1 MADIATLGLEV
12 NSGPVVKATD
22 SLEKMAGAARIAEQ
36 AASGFTGA
44 AAKAANSLGLWT
56 DKAGRLRNTYG
67 QFASSQEKAAAAA
80 LAASGALDAESA
92 AALKA
97 AQSYQRFNAA
107 ANDNIKA
114 ASKFNTANIAAQFQD
129 IAVSAQMGM
138 GAFQIGLQQGTQLAA
153 VISMME
159 NPLRGL
165 GAAFMSVVSPVSLL
179 TIGLV
184 SLAAAGLQ
192 MVDWPKRT
200 AQALILLADNLKLIA
215 PYAATAAAGLAL
227 LYAPAVIGGIVSLI
241 AWLGRLS
248 VAAVTTAATL
258 AAANPGTALIFGF
271 SAAVIAAN
279 IFRDELKS
287 IFGRDIVAD
296 AKNAV
301 NWIIGAFVGGFNGIK
316 AVWGNLPA
324 AVGDMAVQ
332 AANATIEAVEKMVNF
347 VSEKLTA
354 FINSIVRGLNALDE
368 MVGVTPILKE
378 VDLTTNLK
386 MGRIEN
392 KWPDQAANAISS
404 VSGAMAA
411 AQKTDYVGGM
421 YSAIESGASAAA
433 GKLRELAMG
442 LTDVDEKTKKGKKG
456 RHGKTDAEYYQ
467 DIIDGADRRIASLL
481 VEQQA
486 LGMTEE
492 AANALRY
499 EQEMLNQ
506 AQQHGIELMPKQ
518 ADYIKMLAGTMAGLE
533 SAIQKTQDA
542 INFAKDTTKG
552 FFSDMANGL
561 ANGRGWW
568 GSLADAAVNAINKI
582 ADALIDSG
590 IESLFGGAGIGKW
603 IGSLFGGVGL
613 GGAADP
619 WSGLRLASGGYVTG
633 PGSATS
639 DSIPAWLSNGEFV
652 MNAKATKAFGPWLQA
667 MNDNKVRGFAYGGP
681 VDGNVVSM
689 PSRSTLPSVRE
700 AAVAGG
706 QQTVRIITETRFLN
720 DGNFQN
726 YIKSEVEE
734 GSAKTFKAG
743 IQKYD
748 KGGAVRAARDLR
760 QVNQRGYAK

>member
-12 NSGPVVKATD
+12 RSDQVEKGTRALDKMSGAAKRAEAAVNGFSSTSSGAASAASRLAAGTNNAEAG
-22 SLEKMAGAARIAEQ
+22 LERVAGAARQ
-36 AASGFTGA
+36 AQQSLRLAS
-44 AAKAANSLGLWT
+44 
-56 DKAGRLRNTYG
+56 
-67 QFASSQEKAAAAA
+67 
-80 LAASGALDAESA
+80 
-92 AALKA
+92 
-97 AQSYQRFNAA
+97 AA

-165 GAAFMSVVSPVSLL
+165 GAAFMSVISPVSLL

-184 SLAAAGLQ
+184 SLSAAGLQ
-192 MVDWPKRT
+192 MVDWPKR
-200 AQALILLADNLKLIA
+200 ASQALIFLADNLKAIA
-215 PYAATAAAGLAL
+215 PYAATAAGALAL
-227 LYAPAVIGGIVSLI
+227 IYAPSVIAGMVTLI
-241 AWLGRLS
+241 AWMGRVS
-248 VAAVTTAATL
+248 VAAISMGASFAL
-258 AAANPGTALIFGF
+258 ANPATALVAGF
-271 SAAVIAAN
+271 AAAVIAAN
-279 IFRDELKS
+279 IFRDELTRIFGLDIVGAAKSGVNAIIGVFVGSYNAIVNGWSALPGAFADLSIQVANNFLGGIQYMVRETVSLVNGMIISINGSLRNGFEALGMDREGAPQFPDLGPLRNYKISQIENPYAGSAKSFDDSFLKS
-287 IFGRDIVAD
+287 IQD
-296 AKNAV
+296 
-301 NWIIGAFVGGFNGIK
+301 
-316 AVWGNLPA
+316 
-324 AVGDMAVQ
+324 
-332 AANATIEAVEKMVNF
+332 
-347 VSEKLTA
+347 
-354 FINSIVRGLNALDE
+354 
-368 MVGVTPILKE
+368 
-378 VDLTTNLK
+378 
-386 MGRIEN
+386 
-392 KWPDQAANAISS
+392 
-404 VSGAMAA
+404 

-433 GKLRELAMG
+433 GKLRELAKG
-442 LTDVDEKTKKGKKG
+442 LTDVDEKSKKG
-456 RHGKTDAEYYQ
+456 RKRRGKTDAEYYQ

-506 AQQHGIELMPKQ
+506 AQQHGIELTPKQ
-518 ADYIKMLAGTMAGLE
+518 ADYIKMLASTMAGLE
-533 SAIQKTQDA
+533 SAIQKAQDA

-568 GSLADAAVNAINKI
+568 GSLADAAVNAITKI

-590 IESLFGGAGIGKW
+590 IDSLFGGSGF
-603 IGSLFGGVGL
+603 GSLLSGLFGGKS
-613 GGAADP
+613 ADP

-700 AAVAGG
+700 AAVSGG
-706 QQTVRIITETRFLN
+706 QQTVRVITETRFVN

>member
-12 NSGPVVKATD
+12 RSDQVEKGTRALDKMSGAAKRAEAAVNGFSSTSSGAASAASRLAAGTNNAEAG
-22 SLEKMAGAARIAEQ
+22 LERVAGAARQ
-36 AASGFTGA
+36 AQQSLRLAS
-44 AAKAANSLGLWT
+44 
-56 DKAGRLRNTYG
+56 
-67 QFASSQEKAAAAA
+67 
-80 LAASGALDAESA
+80 
-92 AALKA
+92 
-97 AQSYQRFNAA
+97 AA

-138 GAFQIGLQQGTQLAA
+138 GAFQIGLQQGTQLAS

-159 NPLRGL
+159 SPLRGL
-165 GAAFMSVVSPVSLL
+165 GAAFMSVLSPVSLL

-184 SLAAAGLQ
+184 SLVAAGLQ

-200 AQALILLADNLKLIA
+200 AQAIILLADNLKVIA

-227 LYAPAVIGGIVSLI
+227 LYAPTVIGGIVSLI

-258 AAANPGTALIFGF
+258 AAANPGTALILGF

-316 AVWGNLPA
+316 EVWKSLPA
-324 AVGDMAVQ
+324 AIGDIVYSTAQNVVDGIQDMVQKAVDILNNLMNKYALWRSSIGQPLDPETFNSLIIGPVDFGIEIANPYKGAASDTMSAMGKAMQDAQNTDWVG
-332 AANATIEAVEKMVNF
+332 
-347 VSEKLTA
+347 
-354 FINSIVRGLNALDE
+354 SIYTG
-368 MVGVTPILKE
+368 I
-378 VDLTTNLK
+378 
-386 MGRIEN
+386 
-392 KWPDQAANAISS
+392 
-404 VSGAMAA
+404 
-411 AQKTDYVGGM
+411 QK
-421 YSAIESGASAAA
+421 GASTAADA
-433 GKLRELAMG
+433 LRNLANNM
-442 LTDVDEKTKKGKKG
+442 TDVDDKKKKG
-456 RHGKTDAEYYQ
+456 RKRGGKTDAEYYQ

-506 AQQHGIELMPKQ
+506 AQQHGIDLTPKQ

-533 SAIQKTQDA
+533 SAIQKAQDA

-561 ANGRGWW
+561 ANGRGLW

-590 IESLFGGAGIGKW
+590 IESLFGGGGISKW
-603 IGSLFGGVGL
+603 IGSLFGGGGL

-667 MNDNKVRGFAYGGP
+667 MNDNKLRGFAYGGP

-700 AAVAGG
+700 AAVSGG
-706 QQTVRIITETRFLN
+706 QQTVRIITETRFVN

>member
-12 NSGPVVKATD
+12 RSDQVEKGTRSLDKMSGAAKRAEAAVNGFSSTSSGAASAASRLAAGT
-22 SLEKMAGAARIAEQ
+22 SNAEAGLERVAGAARQ
-36 AASGFTGA
+36 AQQALRLAS
-44 AAKAANSLGLWT
+44 
-56 DKAGRLRNTYG
+56 
-67 QFASSQEKAAAAA
+67 
-80 LAASGALDAESA
+80 
-92 AALKA
+92 
-97 AQSYQRFNAA
+97 AA

-153 VISMME
+153 VIGMME

-165 GAAFMSVVSPVSLL
+165 RAAFMSVISPVSLL

-184 SLAAAGLQ
+184 SLSAAGLQ
-192 MVDWPKRT
+192 MVDWPKR
-200 AQALILLADNLKLIA
+200 ASQALVLLADNLKAIA
-215 PYAATAAAGLAL
+215 PYAATAAAALAL
-227 LYAPAVIGGIVSLI
+227 IYAPSVIAGMVNLI
-241 AWLGRLS
+241 AWMGRVS
-248 VAAVTTAATL
+248 VAAISMGASFAL
-258 AAANPGTALIFGF
+258 ANPATALVAGF
-271 SAAVIAAN
+271 AAAVIAAN
-279 IFRDELKS
+279 IFRDELNA
-287 IFGRDIVAD
+287 IFGRDVVSD
-296 AKNAV
+296 VKNAV
-301 NWIIGAFVGGFNGIK
+301 NWIVGAFVGGFNAAKVIWNEFPDVMNEIGALAMHNLMEQIR
-316 AVWGNLPA
+316 WGLRQMVLEVNMGLKSIGERFNITLPDLGNPNKLFPPQKGPK
-324 AVGDMAVQ
+324 VSGRTS
-332 AANATIEAVEKMVNF
+332 NAVEKV
-347 VSEKLTA
+347 TA
-354 FINSIVRGLNALDE
+354 AFSD
-368 MVGVTPILKE
+368 
-378 VDLTTNLK
+378 
-386 MGRIEN
+386 
-392 KWPDQAANAISS
+392 
-404 VSGAMAA
+404 

-433 GKLRELAMG
+433 DKLRELAKG
-442 LTDVDEKTKKGKKG
+442 LTDVDEKTKKGKKE

-506 AQQHGIELMPKQ
+506 AQQHGIDLTPKQ

-533 SAIQKTQDA
+533 SAIQKAQDA

-568 GSLADAAVNAINKI
+568 GSLADAAVNAITKI

-590 IESLFGGAGIGKW
+590 IDSLFGGSRF
-603 IGSLFGGVGL
+603 GSLLGGLFGGKS
-613 GGAADP
+613 ADP
-619 WSGLRLASGGYVTG
+619 WSGLRLASGGYVSG

-652 MNAKATKAFGPWLQA
+652 MNAQATKAFGPWLQA
-667 MNDNKVRGFAYGGP
+667 MNDNKLRGFAYGGP

-700 AAVAGG
+700 AAVSGG
-706 QQTVRIITETRFLN
+706 QQTVRIITETRFVN
-720 DGNFQN
+720 DGNFAN

-734 GSAKTFKAG
+734 GSAKTFKDG

>member
-12 NSGPVVKATD
+12 RSDQVEKGTRA
-22 SLEKMAGAARIAEQ
+22 LEKMSGAAKRAEAAVNGFSSTSSGAASAASRLAAGTSNAEAGLERVAGAARQ
-36 AASGFTGA
+36 AQQSLRLAS
-44 AAKAANSLGLWT
+44 
-56 DKAGRLRNTYG
+56 
-67 QFASSQEKAAAAA
+67 
-80 LAASGALDAESA
+80 
-92 AALKA
+92 
-97 AQSYQRFNAA
+97 AA

-165 GAAFMSVVSPVSLL
+165 GAAFMSVISPVSLL

-184 SLAAAGLQ
+184 SLSAAGLQ

-200 AQALILLADNLKLIA
+200 AQALIFLADNLKAIA
-215 PYAATAAAGLAL
+215 PYAATAAAALAL
-227 LYAPAVIGGIVSLI
+227 IYAPSVIAGMVNLI
-241 AWLGRLS
+241 AWMGRVS
-248 VAAVTTAATL
+248 VAAISMGASFAL
-258 AAANPGTALIFGF
+258 ANPATALVAGF
-271 SAAVIAAN
+271 AAAVIAAN
-279 IFRDELKS
+279 IFRDELND
-287 IFGRDIVAD
+287 IFGRDVVSD
-296 AKNAV
+296 VKKAV
-301 NWIIGAFVGGFNGIK
+301 NWIVGAFVGGFNAAKVIWNEFPDVMNEIGALAMHNLMEQIR
-316 AVWGNLPA
+316 WGLRQMVLEVNMGLKSIGERFNITLPDL
-324 AVGDMAVQ
+324 G
-332 AANATIEAVEKMVNF
+332 NPN
-347 VSEKLTA
+347 KL
-354 FINSIVRGLNALDE
+354 FPPQKG
-368 MVGVTPILKE
+368 PK
-378 VDLTTNLK
+378 
-386 MGRIEN
+386 
-392 KWPDQAANAISS
+392 
-404 VSGAMAA
+404 VSGRTSNAVAKVTAA
-411 AQKTDYVGGM
+411 FSDAQNTDYVGGM

-433 GKLRELAMG
+433 DKLRELAKG
-442 LTDVDEKTKKGKKG
+442 LTDVDEKSKKG
-456 RHGKTDAEYYQ
+456 RKRRGKTDAEYYQ

-506 AQQHGIELMPKQ
+506 AQQHGIELTPKQ

-533 SAIQKTQDA
+533 SAIQKAQDA

-568 GSLADAAVNAINKI
+568 GSLADAAVNAITKI

-590 IESLFGGAGIGKW
+590 IDSLFGGRGF
-603 IGSLFGGVGL
+603 GSLLGGLFGGKS
-613 GGAADP
+613 ADP
-619 WSGLRLASGGYVTG
+619 WSGLRLASGGYVSG

-652 MNAKATKAFGPWLQA
+652 MNAQATKAFGPWLQA
-667 MNDNKVRGFAYGGP
+667 MNDNKLRGFAYGGP
-681 VDGNVVSM
+681 VDGNAISM

-700 AAVAGG
+700 AAVSGG
-706 QQTVRIITETRFLN
+706 QQTVRIITETRFVN

-734 GSAKTFKAG
+734 GAAKTFKAG

-760 QVNQRGYAK
+760 QVNLRGYAK

>member
-12 NSGPVVKATD
+12 RSDQVEKGTRSLDKMSGAAKRAEAAVNGFSSTSSGAASAASRLAAGTNNAEAG
-22 SLEKMAGAARIAEQ
+22 LERVAGAARQ
-36 AASGFTGA
+36 AQQSLRLAS
-44 AAKAANSLGLWT
+44 
-56 DKAGRLRNTYG
+56 
-67 QFASSQEKAAAAA
+67 
-80 LAASGALDAESA
+80 
-92 AALKA
+92 
-97 AQSYQRFNAA
+97 AA

-165 GAAFMSVVSPVSLL
+165 GAAFMSVISPVSLL

-184 SLAAAGLQ
+184 SLSAAGLQ
-192 MVDWPKRT
+192 LVDWPKRT

-227 LYAPAVIGGIVSLI
+227 IYAPAVIGGIVSLI

-258 AAANPGTALIFGF
+258 AAANPGTALILGF

-316 AVWGNLPA
+316 EVWKSLPA
-324 AVGDMAVQ
+324 AIGDIVYSTAQNVVDGIQDMVQKAVDILNNLMNKYALWRSSIGQ
-332 AANATIEAVEKMVNF
+332 PLDPETFNSLIIGPVDFGIEIANPYKGAASDTMSA
-347 VSEKLTA
+347 
-354 FINSIVRGLNALDE
+354 
-368 MVGVTPILKE
+368 
-378 VDLTTNLK
+378 
-386 MGRIEN
+386 MG
-392 KWPDQAANAISS
+392 K
-404 VSGAMAA
+404 AMQD

-421 YSAIESGASAAA
+421 YSAIETGASAAA
-433 GKLRELAMG
+433 GKLRELAKG
-442 LTDVDEKTKKGKKG
+442 LTDVDDKSKKG
-456 RHGKTDAEYYQ
+456 RKRRGKTDAEYYQ

-506 AQQHGIELMPKQ
+506 AQQHGIELTPKQ

-533 SAIQKTQDA
+533 SAIQKAQDA

-590 IESLFGGAGIGKW
+590 IESLFGGGGIGKW
-603 IGSLFGGVGL
+603 IGSLFGGGGL

-706 QQTVRIITETRFLN
+706 QQTVRVITETRFVN

-726 YIKSEVEE
+726 YIKSEVYE
-734 GSAKTFKAG
+734 GAGEVVKANNKMRDKSAAVTTAN
-743 IQKYD
+743 
-748 KGGAVRAARDLR
+748 AVRAG
-760 QVNQRGYAK
+760 NPRGYYSR

>member
-12 NSGPVVKATD
+12 RSDQVEKGTRALDKMSGAAKRAEAAVNGFSSTSSGAASAASRLAAGTNNAEAG
-22 SLEKMAGAARIAEQ
+22 LERVAGAARQ
-36 AASGFTGA
+36 AQQSLRLAS
-44 AAKAANSLGLWT
+44 
-56 DKAGRLRNTYG
+56 
-67 QFASSQEKAAAAA
+67 
-80 LAASGALDAESA
+80 
-92 AALKA
+92 
-97 AQSYQRFNAA
+97 AA

-165 GAAFMSVVSPVSLL
+165 GAAFMSVISPVSLL

-184 SLAAAGLQ
+184 SLSAAGLQ

-200 AQALILLADNLKLIA
+200 AQALIFLADNLKAIA
-215 PYAATAAAGLAL
+215 PYAATAAAALAL
-227 LYAPAVIGGIVSLI
+227 IYAPSVIAGMVNLI
-241 AWLGRLS
+241 AWMGRVS
-248 VAAVTTAATL
+248 VAAISMGASFAL
-258 AAANPGTALIFGF
+258 ANPATALVAGF
-271 SAAVIAAN
+271 AAAVIAAN
-279 IFRDELKS
+279 IFRDELTRIFGLDIVGAAKSGVNAIIGVFVGSYNAIVNGWSALPGAFADLSIQVANNFLGGIQYMVRETVSLVNGMIISINGSLRNGFEALGMDREGAPQFPDLGPLRNYKISQIENPYAGSAKSFDDSFLKS
-287 IFGRDIVAD
+287 I
-296 AKNAV
+296 
-301 NWIIGAFVGGFNGIK
+301 
-316 AVWGNLPA
+316 
-324 AVGDMAVQ
+324 Q
-332 AANATIEAVEKMVNF
+332 Y
-347 VSEKLTA
+347 
-354 FINSIVRGLNALDE
+354 
-368 MVGVTPILKE
+368 
-378 VDLTTNLK
+378 
-386 MGRIEN
+386 
-392 KWPDQAANAISS
+392 
-404 VSGAMAA
+404 

-433 GKLRELAMG
+433 DKLRELAKG
-442 LTDVDEKTKKGKKG
+442 LTDVDDKSKKG
-456 RHGKTDAEYYQ
+456 RKRRGKTDAEYYQ

-506 AQQHGIELMPKQ
+506 AQQHGIELTPKQ

-533 SAIQKTQDA
+533 SAIQKAQDA

-568 GSLADAAVNAINKI
+568 GSLADAAVNAITKI

-590 IESLFGGAGIGKW
+590 IDSLFGESGF
-603 IGSLFGGVGL
+603 GSLLSGLFGGKS
-613 GGAADP
+613 ADP

-667 MNDNKVRGFAYGGP
+667 MNDNKVPGFAYGGP
-681 VDGNVVSM
+681 IDGNVVSM

-706 QQTVRIITETRFLN
+706 QQTVRVITETRFVN

>member
-1 MADIATLGLEV
+1 MSGAAKRAEAAVNGFSSTSTGAASAASRLAAGTNNAEAGLERV
-12 NSGPVVKATD
+12 
-22 SLEKMAGAARIAEQ
+22 AGAARQ
-36 AASGFTGA
+36 AQQSLRLAS
-44 AAKAANSLGLWT
+44 
-56 DKAGRLRNTYG
+56 
-67 QFASSQEKAAAAA
+67 
-80 LAASGALDAESA
+80 
-92 AALKA
+92 
-97 AQSYQRFNAA
+97 AA

-165 GAAFMSVVSPVSLL
+165 GAAFMSVISPVSLL

-184 SLAAAGLQ
+184 SLSAAGLQ
-192 MVDWPKRT
+192 MVDWPKR
-200 AQALILLADNLKLIA
+200 ASQALIFLADNLEAIA
-215 PYAATAAAGLAL
+215 PYATTAAAALAL
-227 LYAPAVIGGIVSLI
+227 IYAPSVIAGMVNLI
-241 AWLGRLS
+241 AWMGRVS
-248 VAAVTTAATL
+248 VAAISMGASFAL
-258 AAANPGTALIFGF
+258 ANPATALVAGF
-271 SAAVIAAN
+271 AAAVIAAN
-279 IFRDELKS
+279 IFRDELND
-287 IFGRDIVAD
+287 IFGRDVVAD
-296 AKNAV
+296 VKNAV
-301 NWIIGAFVGGFNGIK
+301 NWIVGAFVGGFNAAKVIWNEFPDVMNEIGALAMHNLMEQIR
-316 AVWGNLPA
+316 WGLRQMVLEVNMGLKSIGERFNITLPDL
-324 AVGDMAVQ
+324 G
-332 AANATIEAVEKMVNF
+332 NPN
-347 VSEKLTA
+347 KL
-354 FINSIVRGLNALDE
+354 FPPQKG
-368 MVGVTPILKE
+368 PK
-378 VDLTTNLK
+378 
-386 MGRIEN
+386 
-392 KWPDQAANAISS
+392 
-404 VSGAMAA
+404 VSGRYSNAVAKVTAA
-411 AQKTDYVGGM
+411 FSDAQNTDYVGNM

-433 GKLRELAMG
+433 GKLRELAKG

-506 AQQHGIELMPKQ
+506 AQQHGIELTPKQ

-533 SAIQKTQDA
+533 SAIQKAQDA

-568 GSLADAAVNAINKI
+568 GSLADAAVNAITKI

-590 IESLFGGAGIGKW
+590 IDSLFGGSGF
-603 IGSLFGGVGL
+603 GSLLGGLFGGKS
-613 GGAADP
+613 ADP
-619 WSGLRLASGGYVTG
+619 WSGLRLASGGYVSG

-652 MNAKATKAFGPWLQA
+652 MNAQSTKAFGPWLQA
-667 MNDNKVRGFAYGGP
+667 MNDNKLRGFAYGGP
-681 VDGNVVSM
+681 VDGNAISM

-700 AAVAGG
+700 AAVSGG
-706 QQTVRIITETRFLN
+706 QQTVRIITETRFVN

>member
-12 NSGPVVKATD
+12 RSDQVEKGTRALDKMSGAAKRAEAAVNGFSSTSSGAASAASRLASETMQAGQSAGRAD
-22 SLEKMAGAARIAEQ
+22 SLFGRLLNTLRNLTSGSSR
-36 AASGFTGA
+36 AAS
-44 AAKAANSLGLWT
+44 SIERVHL
-56 DKAGRLRNTYG
+56 
-67 QFASSQEKAAAAA
+67 
-80 LAASGALDAESA
+80 
-92 AALKA
+92 
-97 AQSYQRFNAA
+97 A
-107 ANDNIKA
+107 ANDNIRA

-165 GAAFMSVVSPVSLL
+165 GAAFMSVISPVSLL

-184 SLAAAGLQ
+184 SLSAAGLQ

-200 AQALILLADNLKLIA
+200 AQALIFLADNLKAIA
-215 PYAATAAAGLAL
+215 PYAATAAAALAL
-227 LYAPAVIGGIVSLI
+227 IYAPSVIAGMVTLI
-241 AWLGRLS
+241 AWMGRVS
-248 VAAVTTAATL
+248 VAAISMGASFAL
-258 AAANPGTALIFGF
+258 ANPATALVAGF
-271 SAAVIAAN
+271 AAAVIAAN
-279 IFRDELKS
+279 LFRDELTRIFGLDIVGAAKSGVNAIIGVFVGSYNAIVNGWSALPGAFADLSIQVANNFLGGIQYMVRETVSLVNGMIISINGSLRNGFEALGMDREGAPQFPDLGPLRNYKISQIENPYAGQAQAFDNGVLKS
-287 IFGRDIVAD
+287 IQD
-296 AKNAV
+296 
-301 NWIIGAFVGGFNGIK
+301 
-316 AVWGNLPA
+316 
-324 AVGDMAVQ
+324 
-332 AANATIEAVEKMVNF
+332 
-347 VSEKLTA
+347 
-354 FINSIVRGLNALDE
+354 
-368 MVGVTPILKE
+368 
-378 VDLTTNLK
+378 
-386 MGRIEN
+386 
-392 KWPDQAANAISS
+392 
-404 VSGAMAA
+404 

-433 GKLRELAMG
+433 DKLRELAKG
-442 LTDVDEKTKKGKKG
+442 LTDVDDKSKKG
-456 RHGKTDAEYYQ
+456 RKRRGKTDAEYYQ

-506 AQQHGIELMPKQ
+506 AQQHGIDLTPKQ

-552 FFSDMANGL
+552 FFSDMADGL
-561 ANGRGWW
+561 ANGRGLW
-568 GSLADAAVNAINKI
+568 GALADAAVNAINKI

-590 IESLFGGAGIGKW
+590 IESLFGGGGISKW
-603 IGSLFGGVGL
+603 IGSLFGGGGV

-681 VDGNVVSM
+681 VDGNVVSI
-689 PSRSTLPSVRE
+689 PSHSTLPSVRE

-706 QQTVRIITETRFLN
+706 QQTVRIITETRFVN

>member
-12 NSGPVVKATD
+12 RSDQVEKGTRSLDKMSGAAKRAEAAVNGFSSTSSGAASAASRLAAGTNNAEVG
-22 SLEKMAGAARIAEQ
+22 LERVAGAARQ
-36 AASGFTGA
+36 AQQSLRLAS
-44 AAKAANSLGLWT
+44 
-56 DKAGRLRNTYG
+56 
-67 QFASSQEKAAAAA
+67 
-80 LAASGALDAESA
+80 
-92 AALKA
+92 
-97 AQSYQRFNAA
+97 AA

-153 VISMME
+153 VIGMME

-165 GAAFMSVVSPVSLL
+165 GAAFMSVISPVSLL

-184 SLAAAGLQ
+184 SLSAAGLQ
-192 MVDWPKRT
+192 MVDWPKR
-200 AQALILLADNLKLIA
+200 ASQALVLLADNLKAIA
-215 PYAATAAAGLAL
+215 PYAATAAAALAL
-227 LYAPAVIGGIVSLI
+227 IYAPSVIAGMVNLI
-241 AWLGRLS
+241 AWMGRVS
-248 VAAVTTAATL
+248 VAAISMGASFAL
-258 AAANPGTALIFGF
+258 ANPATALVAGF
-271 SAAVIAAN
+271 AAAVIAAN
-279 IFRDELKS
+279 IFRDELND
-287 IFGRDIVAD
+287 IFGRDVVSD
-296 AKNAV
+296 VKNAV
-301 NWIIGAFVGGFNGIK
+301 NWIVGAFVGGFNAAKVIWNEFPDVMNEIGALAMHNLMEQIR
-316 AVWGNLPA
+316 WGLRQMVLEVNMGLKSIGERFNITLPDLGNPNKLFPPQKGPKVA
-324 AVGDMAVQ
+324 GRTS
-332 AANATIEAVEKMVNF
+332 NAVEKV
-347 VSEKLTA
+347 TA
-354 FINSIVRGLNALDE
+354 AFSD
-368 MVGVTPILKE
+368 
-378 VDLTTNLK
+378 
-386 MGRIEN
+386 
-392 KWPDQAANAISS
+392 
-404 VSGAMAA
+404 

-433 GKLRELAMG
+433 DKLRELAKG

-456 RHGKTDAEYYQ
+456 RNGKTDAEYYQ
-467 DIIDGADRRIASLL
+467 DIIDGVDRRIASLL

-506 AQQHGIELMPKQ
+506 AQQHGIELTPKQ

-533 SAIQKTQDA
+533 SAIQKAQDA

-568 GSLADAAVNAINKI
+568 GSLSDAAVNAITKI

-590 IESLFGGAGIGKW
+590 IDSLFGGSGF
-603 IGSLFGGVGL
+603 GSLLGGLFGGTS
-613 GGAADP
+613 ADP
-619 WSGLRLASGGYVTG
+619 WSGLRLASGGYVSG

-667 MNDNKVRGFAYGGP
+667 MNDNKLRGFAYGGP

-689 PSRSTLPSVRE
+689 PSRSNLPSVRE
-700 AAVAGG
+700 AAVSGG
-706 QQTVRIITETRFLN
+706 QQTVRIITETRFVN
-720 DGNFQN
+720 DGNFAN

-734 GSAKTFKAG
+734 GSAKTFKDG

>member
-12 NSGPVVKATD
+12 RSDQVEKGTRSLDKISGAAKRAEAAVNGFSSTSSGAASAASRLAAGTNNAEAG
-22 SLEKMAGAARIAEQ
+22 LERVAGAARQ
-36 AASGFTGA
+36 AQLSLRLAS
-44 AAKAANSLGLWT
+44 
-56 DKAGRLRNTYG
+56 
-67 QFASSQEKAAAAA
+67 
-80 LAASGALDAESA
+80 
-92 AALKA
+92 
-97 AQSYQRFNAA
+97 AA

-165 GAAFMSVVSPVSLL
+165 GAAFMSVLSPVSIL
-179 TIGLV
+179 TIGLTA
-184 SLAAAGLQ
+184 LAAAGLQ
-192 MVDWPKRT
+192 MVDWPKRA
-200 AQALILLADNLKLIA
+200 AQALVLLADNLKAIA
-215 PYAATAAAGLAL
+215 PYAATAAAALAL
-227 LYAPAVIGGIVSLI
+227 IYAPSVIAGMVNLI
-241 AWLGRLS
+241 AWMGRVS
-248 VAAVTTAATL
+248 VAAIAMAASFAL
-258 AAANPGTALIFGF
+258 ANPATALVLGF
-271 SAAVIAAN
+271 AAAVIAAN
-279 IFRDELKS
+279 VFRDELKD

-301 NWIIGAFVGGFNGIK
+301 NWIVGAFVGGFNAAKIIWNEFPDVMNEIGALAMHNLMEQIR
-316 AVWGNLPA
+316 WGLRQMVLEVNMGLKSIGEWFNITLPDL
-324 AVGDMAVQ
+324 G
-332 AANATIEAVEKMVNF
+332 NPN
-347 VSEKLTA
+347 KL
-354 FINSIVRGLNALDE
+354 FPPQKG
-368 MVGVTPILKE
+368 PK
-378 VDLTTNLK
+378 
-386 MGRIEN
+386 
-392 KWPDQAANAISS
+392 
-404 VSGAMAA
+404 VSGPTYDAVAKVTAA
-411 AQKTDYVGGM
+411 FSDAQNTDYVGNM

-433 GKLRELAMG
+433 DKLRGLAKG
-442 LTDVDEKTKKGKKG
+442 LTDVDEKKKKGKKG

-467 DIIDGADRRIASLL
+467 DIIDGADRRIATLL

-499 EQEMLNQ
+499 EQDMLNQ
-506 AQQHGIELMPKQ
+506 AQQHGIELTPKQ
-518 ADYIKMLAGTMAGLE
+518 ADYIKMLAETMAGLE
-533 SAIQKTQDA
+533 SAIQKAQDA

-568 GSLADAAVNAINKI
+568 GSLADAAVNAITKI

-590 IESLFGGAGIGKW
+590 IDSLFGGSGF
-603 IGSLFGGVGL
+603 GSLLGGLFGGKS
-613 GGAADP
+613 ADP
-619 WSGLRLASGGYVTG
+619 WSGLRLASGGYVSG

-652 MNAKATKAFGPWLQA
+652 MNAQATKAFGPWLQA
-667 MNDNKVRGFAYGGP
+667 MNDNKLRGFAYGGP

-689 PSRSTLPSVRE
+689 PSRSALPSVRE
-700 AAVAGG
+700 AAVSGG
-706 QQTVRIITETRFLN
+706 QQTVRIITETRFVN

-726 YIKSEVEE
+726 YIKSEVED

-748 KGGAVRAARDLR
+748 KGGAVRAARDLL

>member
-12 NSGPVVKATD
+12 RSDQVEKGTRSLDKMSGAAKRAEAAVNGFSSTSSGAASAASRLAAGTNNAEAG
-22 SLEKMAGAARIAEQ
+22 LERVAGAARQ
-36 AASGFTGA
+36 AQQSLRLAS
-44 AAKAANSLGLWT
+44 
-56 DKAGRLRNTYG
+56 
-67 QFASSQEKAAAAA
+67 
-80 LAASGALDAESA
+80 
-92 AALKA
+92 
-97 AQSYQRFNAA
+97 AA

-165 GAAFMSVVSPVSLL
+165 GAAFMSVISPVSLL

-184 SLAAAGLQ
+184 SLSAAGLQ
-192 MVDWPKRT
+192 MVDWPKR
-200 AQALILLADNLKLIA
+200 ASQALIFLADNLKAIA
-215 PYAATAAAGLAL
+215 PYATTAAAALAL
-227 LYAPAVIGGIVSLI
+227 IYAPSVIAGMVNLIAWMGRVSVAAIGMGASFALANPATALVAGFAAAVIG
-241 AWLGRLS
+241 
-248 VAAVTTAATL
+248 
-258 AAANPGTALIFGF
+258 
-271 SAAVIAAN
+271 AN
-279 IFRDELKS
+279 IFRDELND
-287 IFGRDIVAD
+287 IFGRDVVAD
-296 AKNAV
+296 VKNAV
-301 NWIIGAFVGGFNGIK
+301 NWIVGAFVGGFNAAKVIWNEFPDVMNEIGALAMHNLMEQIR
-316 AVWGNLPA
+316 WGLRQMVLEVNMGLKSIGDRFNITLPDLGNPNKLFPPQKGPKVSGRA
-324 AVGDMAVQ
+324 SDAVGKV
-332 AANATIEAVEKMVNF
+332 T
-347 VSEKLTA
+347 SA
-354 FINSIVRGLNALDE
+354 FSD
-368 MVGVTPILKE
+368 
-378 VDLTTNLK
+378 
-386 MGRIEN
+386 
-392 KWPDQAANAISS
+392 
-404 VSGAMAA
+404 
-411 AQKTDYVGGM
+411 AQKTDYVGNM

-433 GKLRELAMG
+433 DKLRALAKG

-506 AQQHGIELMPKQ
+506 AQQHGIELTPKQ

-533 SAIQKTQDA
+533 SAIQKAQDA

-568 GSLADAAVNAINKI
+568 GSLADAAVNAITKI

-590 IESLFGGAGIGKW
+590 IDSLFGGSGF
-603 IGSLFGGVGL
+603 GSLLGGLFGGKS
-613 GGAADP
+613 ADP
-619 WSGLRLASGGYVTG
+619 WSGLRLASGGYVSG

-652 MNAKATKAFGPWLQA
+652 MNAQATKAFGPWLQA
-667 MNDNKVRGFAYGGP
+667 MNENKLRGFAYGGP

-700 AAVAGG
+700 AAASRG
-706 QQTVRIITETRFLN
+706 QQNVNVTTDVKVSFDK
-720 DGNFQN
+720 DGNPLAAVDSRIDKKIAAN
-726 YIKSEVEE
+726 NKSWE
-734 GSAKTFKAG
+734 
-743 IQKYD
+743 
-748 KGGAVRAARDLR
+748 KGNAVRTANGLSTA
-760 QVNQRGYAK
+760 NGRGYLARK

>member
-12 NSGPVVKATD
+12 RSDQVEKGTRSLDKMSGAAKRAEAAVNGFSSTSSGAASAASRLAAGTNNAEAG
-22 SLEKMAGAARIAEQ
+22 LERVAGAARQ
-36 AASGFTGA
+36 AQQSLRLAS
-44 AAKAANSLGLWT
+44 
-56 DKAGRLRNTYG
+56 
-67 QFASSQEKAAAAA
+67 
-80 LAASGALDAESA
+80 
-92 AALKA
+92 
-97 AQSYQRFNAA
+97 AA

-165 GAAFMSVVSPVSLL
+165 GAAFMSVISPVSIL
-179 TIGLV
+179 TIGLTA
-184 SLAAAGLQ
+184 LAAAGLQ
-192 MVDWPKRT
+192 MVDWPKR
-200 AQALILLADNLKLIA
+200 ASQVLIFLADNLKAIA
-215 PYAATAAAGLAL
+215 PYATTAAAALAL
-227 LYAPAVIGGIVSLI
+227 IYAPSVIAGMVNLI
-241 AWLGRLS
+241 AWMGRVS
-248 VAAVTTAATL
+248 VAAIGMGASFAL
-258 AAANPGTALIFGF
+258 ANPATALVAGF
-271 SAAVIAAN
+271 AASVIAAN
-279 IFRDELKS
+279 IFRDELTK
-287 IFGRDIVAD
+287 IIGFDIVGA
-296 AKNAV
+296 AKSGV
-301 NWIIGAFVGGFNGIK
+301 
-316 AVWGNLPA
+316 
-324 AVGDMAVQ
+324 
-332 AANATIEAVEKMVNF
+332 
-347 VSEKLTA
+347 
-354 FINSIVRGLNALDE
+354 NSIVAVFVGSYNAIVNGWSALPGAFADLSIQIANNFLGGIQYMVRETVSLVNGMIISINGSLRNGFDALGLDRSGA
-368 MVGVTPILKE
+368 PQFP
-378 VDLTTNLK
+378 DLGPLRNYK
-386 MGRIEN
+386 ISPIEN
-392 KWPDQAANAISS
+392 PYSGQAQAFDDS
-404 VSGAMAA
+404 VLKSIQD
-411 AQKTDYVGGM
+411 AQKTDYVGNM

-433 GKLRELAMG
+433 DKLRELAKG

-499 EQEMLNQ
+499 EQDLLNQ
-506 AQQHGIELMPKQ
+506 AQQHGIELTPKQ

-552 FFSDMANGL
+552 FFSDMAYGL

-568 GSLADAAVNAINKI
+568 GSLADAAVNAITKI

-590 IESLFGGAGIGKW
+590 IESLFGGSGF
-603 IGSLFGGVGL
+603 GSLLGGLFGGKS
-613 GGAADP
+613 ADP
-619 WSGLRLASGGYVTG
+619 WSGLRLASGGYVSG

-652 MNAKATKAFGPWLQA
+652 MNAQATKAFGPWLQA
-667 MNDNKVRGFAYGGP
+667 MNDNKLRGFAYGGP

-700 AAVAGG
+700 AAVSGG
-706 QQTVRIITETRFLN
+706 QQTVRIITETRFVN

-726 YIKSEVEE
+726 YIKGEVEE
-734 GSAKTFKAG
+734 GSVKTFKAG

>member
-12 NSGPVVKATD
+12 RSDQVEKGTRALDKMSGAAKRAEAAVNGFSSTSSGAASAASRLAAGTNNAEAG
-22 SLEKMAGAARIAEQ
+22 LERVAGAARQ
-36 AASGFTGA
+36 AQQSLRLAS
-44 AAKAANSLGLWT
+44 
-56 DKAGRLRNTYG
+56 
-67 QFASSQEKAAAAA
+67 
-80 LAASGALDAESA
+80 
-92 AALKA
+92 
-97 AQSYQRFNAA
+97 AA

-165 GAAFMSVVSPVSLL
+165 GAAFMSVISPVSLL

-184 SLAAAGLQ
+184 SLSAAGLQ

-200 AQALILLADNLKLIA
+200 AQALIFLADNLKAIA
-215 PYAATAAAGLAL
+215 PYAATAAAALAL
-227 LYAPAVIGGIVSLI
+227 IYAPSVIAGMVNLI
-241 AWLGRLS
+241 AWMGRVS
-248 VAAVTTAATL
+248 VAAVSMGASFAL
-258 AAANPGTALIFGF
+258 ANPVTALVAGF
-271 SAAVIAAN
+271 AAAVIAAN
-279 IFRDELKS
+279 IFRDELTRIFGLDIVGAAKSGVNAIIGVFVGSYNAIVKGWSALPGAFADLSIQVANNFLGGIQYMVRETVSLVNGMIISINGSLRNGFEALGMDREAAPQFPDLGPLRNYKISQIENPYAGQAQAFDKGVLKS
-287 IFGRDIVAD
+287 IQD
-296 AKNAV
+296 
-301 NWIIGAFVGGFNGIK
+301 
-316 AVWGNLPA
+316 
-324 AVGDMAVQ
+324 
-332 AANATIEAVEKMVNF
+332 
-347 VSEKLTA
+347 
-354 FINSIVRGLNALDE
+354 
-368 MVGVTPILKE
+368 
-378 VDLTTNLK
+378 
-386 MGRIEN
+386 
-392 KWPDQAANAISS
+392 
-404 VSGAMAA
+404 
-411 AQKTDYVGGM
+411 AQKTDYVGNM

-433 GKLRELAMG
+433 GKLRELAKG
-442 LTDVDEKTKKGKKG
+442 LTDVDDKSKKG
-456 RHGKTDAEYYQ
+456 RKRRGKTDAEYYQ

-506 AQQHGIELMPKQ
+506 AQQHGIELTPKQ
-518 ADYIKMLAGTMAGLE
+518 ANYIKMLAGTMAGLE
-533 SAIQKTQDA
+533 SAIQKAQDA
-542 INFAKDTTKG
+542 INFAKVTTKG

-561 ANGRGWW
+561 ANGRGLW
-568 GSLADAAVNAINKI
+568 GSLADAAVNAITKI

-590 IESLFGGAGIGKW
+590 IDSLFGGSGF
-603 IGSLFGGVGL
+603 GSLLGELFGGKS
-613 GGAADP
+613 ADP
-619 WSGLRLASGGYVTG
+619 WSGLRLASGGYVSG

-652 MNAKATKAFGPWLQA
+652 MNAQATKAFGPWLQA
-667 MNDNKVRGFAYGGP
+667 MNDNKLRGFAYGGP

-700 AAVAGG
+700 AAVSGG
-706 QQTVRIITETRFLN
+706 RQTVRVITETRFVN

-726 YIKSEVEE
+726 YIKGEVEE

>member
-12 NSGPVVKATD
+12 RSDQVEKGTRALDKMSGAAKRAEASVNGFSSTSSGAASAASRLAAGTNNAEAG
-22 SLEKMAGAARIAEQ
+22 LERVAGAARQ
-36 AASGFTGA
+36 AQQSLRLAS
-44 AAKAANSLGLWT
+44 
-56 DKAGRLRNTYG
+56 
-67 QFASSQEKAAAAA
+67 
-80 LAASGALDAESA
+80 
-92 AALKA
+92 
-97 AQSYQRFNAA
+97 AA

-165 GAAFMSVVSPVSLL
+165 GAAFMSVISPVSLL

-184 SLAAAGLQ
+184 SLSAAGLQ

-200 AQALILLADNLKLIA
+200 AQALIFLADNLKAIA
-215 PYAATAAAGLAL
+215 PYAATAAAALAL
-227 LYAPAVIGGIVSLI
+227 IYAPSVIAGMVNLI
-241 AWLGRLS
+241 AWMGRVS
-248 VAAVTTAATL
+248 VAAVSMGASFAL
-258 AAANPGTALIFGF
+258 ANPVTALVAGF
-271 SAAVIAAN
+271 AAAVIAAN
-279 IFRDELKS
+279 IFRDELTRIFGLDIVGAAKSGVNAIIGVFVGSYNAIVKGWSALPGAFADLSIQVANNFLGGIQYMVRETVSLVNGMIISINGSLRNGFEALGMDREAAPQFPDLGPLRNYKISQIENPYAGQAQAFDKGVLKS
-287 IFGRDIVAD
+287 IQD
-296 AKNAV
+296 
-301 NWIIGAFVGGFNGIK
+301 
-316 AVWGNLPA
+316 
-324 AVGDMAVQ
+324 
-332 AANATIEAVEKMVNF
+332 
-347 VSEKLTA
+347 
-354 FINSIVRGLNALDE
+354 
-368 MVGVTPILKE
+368 
-378 VDLTTNLK
+378 
-386 MGRIEN
+386 
-392 KWPDQAANAISS
+392 
-404 VSGAMAA
+404 
-411 AQKTDYVGGM
+411 AQKTDYVGNM

-433 GKLRELAMG
+433 GKLRELAKG
-442 LTDVDEKTKKGKKG
+442 LTDVDDKSKKG
-456 RHGKTDAEYYQ
+456 RKRRGKTDAEYYQ

-506 AQQHGIELMPKQ
+506 AQQHGIELTPKQ

-533 SAIQKTQDA
+533 SAIQKAQDA
-542 INFAKDTTKG
+542 INFAKVTTKG

-568 GSLADAAVNAINKI
+568 GSLADAAVNAITKI

-590 IESLFGGAGIGKW
+590 IESLFDGSG
-603 IGSLFGGVGL
+603 IGSLLGGLFGGKS
-613 GGAADP
+613 ADP
-619 WSGLRLASGGYVTG
+619 WSGLRLASGGYVSG

-652 MNAKATKAFGPWLQA
+652 MNAQATKAFGPWLQA
-667 MNDNKVRGFAYGGP
+667 MNDNKLRGFAYGGA

-700 AAVAGG
+700 AAVSGG
-706 QQTVRIITETRFLN
+706 QQTVRIITETRFVN

>member
-12 NSGPVVKATD
+12 RSDQVEKGTRALDKMSGAAKRAEAVVNGFSSTSSGAASAASRLAAGTNNAEAG
-22 SLEKMAGAARIAEQ
+22 LERVAGAARQ
-36 AASGFTGA
+36 AQQSLRLAS
-44 AAKAANSLGLWT
+44 
-56 DKAGRLRNTYG
+56 
-67 QFASSQEKAAAAA
+67 
-80 LAASGALDAESA
+80 
-92 AALKA
+92 
-97 AQSYQRFNAA
+97 AA

-165 GAAFMSVVSPVSLL
+165 GAAFMSVISPVSLL

-184 SLAAAGLQ
+184 SLSAAGLQ

-200 AQALILLADNLKLIA
+200 AQALIFLADNLKAIA
-215 PYAATAAAGLAL
+215 PYAATAAAALAL
-227 LYAPAVIGGIVSLI
+227 IYAPSVIAGMVNLI
-241 AWLGRLS
+241 AWMGRVS
-248 VAAVTTAATL
+248 VAAISMGASFAL
-258 AAANPGTALIFGF
+258 ANPVTALVAGF
-271 SAAVIAAN
+271 AAAVIAAN
-279 IFRDELKS
+279 IFRDELTR
-287 IFGRDIVAD
+287 IFGLDIVGA
-296 AKNAV
+296 AKSGVNA
-301 NWIIGAFVGGFNGIK
+301 IIGVFVGSYNAIVKGWSALPEAFADLSIQVANNFLGGIQYMVRETVSLVNGMIISINGSLRNGFEALGMDREGAPQFPDLGPLRNYKISQIENPYAGQAQAFDNG
-316 AVWGNLPA
+316 VL
-324 AVGDMAVQ
+324 
-332 AANATIEAVEKMVNF
+332 
-347 VSEKLTA
+347 
-354 FINSIVRGLNALDE
+354 NSIQD
-368 MVGVTPILKE
+368 
-378 VDLTTNLK
+378 
-386 MGRIEN
+386 
-392 KWPDQAANAISS
+392 
-404 VSGAMAA
+404 
-411 AQKTDYVGGM
+411 AQKTDYVGNM

-433 GKLRELAMG
+433 GKLRELAKG

-506 AQQHGIELMPKQ
+506 AQQHGIELTPKQ

-533 SAIQKTQDA
+533 SAIQKAQDA

-561 ANGRGWW
+561 ANGRGLW
-568 GSLADAAVNAINKI
+568 GSLADAAVNAITKI

-590 IESLFGGAGIGKW
+590 IDSLFGGSGF
-603 IGSLFGGVGL
+603 GSLLGGLFGGKS
-613 GGAADP
+613 ADP
-619 WSGLRLASGGYVTG
+619 WSGLRLASGGYVSG

-639 DSIPAWLSNGEFV
+639 DSVPAWLSNGEFV

-689 PSRSTLPSVRE
+689 PSRSTFPSVRE
-700 AAVAGG
+700 AAVNGG
-706 QQTVRIITETRFLN
+706 SSQNVNVTTDVKISFDK
-720 DGNFQN
+720 DGNPLAAVDSRIDQKIAAN
-726 YIKSEVEE
+726 NKSW
-734 GSAKTFKAG
+734 
-743 IQKYD
+743 D
-748 KGGAVRAARDLR
+748 KSSAVRAARDLR
-760 QVNQRGYAK
+760 QVSQRGYVR

>member
-12 NSGPVVKATD
+12 RSDQVEKGTRA
-22 SLEKMAGAARIAEQ
+22 LEKMSGAAKRAEAAVNGFSSTSSGAASAASRLAAGTSNAEAGLERVAGAARQ
-36 AASGFTGA
+36 AQQSLRLAS
-44 AAKAANSLGLWT
+44 
-56 DKAGRLRNTYG
+56 
-67 QFASSQEKAAAAA
+67 
-80 LAASGALDAESA
+80 
-92 AALKA
+92 
-97 AQSYQRFNAA
+97 AA

-165 GAAFMSVVSPVSLL
+165 GAAFMSVISPVSLL

-184 SLAAAGLQ
+184 SLSAAGLQ

-200 AQALILLADNLKLIA
+200 AQALIFLADNLKAIA
-215 PYAATAAAGLAL
+215 PYAATAAAALAL
-227 LYAPAVIGGIVSLI
+227 IYAPSVIAGMVNLI
-241 AWLGRLS
+241 AWMGRVS
-248 VAAVTTAATL
+248 VAAISMGASFAL
-258 AAANPGTALIFGF
+258 ANPATALVAGF
-271 SAAVIAAN
+271 AAAVIAAN
-279 IFRDELKS
+279 IFRDELND
-287 IFGRDIVAD
+287 IFGRDVVSD
-296 AKNAV
+296 VKKAV
-301 NWIIGAFVGGFNGIK
+301 NWIVGAFVGGFNAAKVIWNEFPDVMNEIGALAMHNLMEQIR
-316 AVWGNLPA
+316 WGLRQMVLEVNMGLKSIGERFNITLPDL
-324 AVGDMAVQ
+324 G
-332 AANATIEAVEKMVNF
+332 NPN
-347 VSEKLTA
+347 KL
-354 FINSIVRGLNALDE
+354 FPPQKG
-368 MVGVTPILKE
+368 PK
-378 VDLTTNLK
+378 
-386 MGRIEN
+386 
-392 KWPDQAANAISS
+392 
-404 VSGAMAA
+404 VSGRTSNAVAKVTAA
-411 AQKTDYVGGM
+411 FSDAQNTDYVGGM

-433 GKLRELAMG
+433 DKLRELAKG
-442 LTDVDEKTKKGKKG
+442 LTDVDDKSKKG
-456 RHGKTDAEYYQ
+456 RKRRGKTDAEYYQ

-506 AQQHGIELMPKQ
+506 AQQHGIDLTPKQ

-533 SAIQKTQDA
+533 SAIQKAQDA

-561 ANGRGWW
+561 ANGRGLW

-590 IESLFGGAGIGKW
+590 IESLFGGGGIGKW
-603 IGSLFGGVGL
+603 IGSLFGGGGL

-667 MNDNKVRGFAYGGP
+667 MNDNKVRGFAYGGA

-706 QQTVRIITETRFLN
+706 QQTVRIITETRFVN

>member
-12 NSGPVVKATD
+12 RSDQVEKGTRALDKMSGAAKRAEASVNGFSSTSSGAASAASRLAAGTNNAEAG
-22 SLEKMAGAARIAEQ
+22 LERVAGAARQ
-36 AASGFTGA
+36 AQQSLRLAS
-44 AAKAANSLGLWT
+44 
-56 DKAGRLRNTYG
+56 
-67 QFASSQEKAAAAA
+67 
-80 LAASGALDAESA
+80 
-92 AALKA
+92 
-97 AQSYQRFNAA
+97 AA

-165 GAAFMSVVSPVSLL
+165 GAAFMSVLSPVSIL
-179 TIGLV
+179 TIGLTA
-184 SLAAAGLQ
+184 LAAAGLQ
-192 MVDWPKRT
+192 MVDWPKRA
-200 AQALILLADNLKLIA
+200 AQALVLLADNLKAIA
-215 PYAATAAAGLAL
+215 PYAATAAAALAL
-227 LYAPAVIGGIVSLI
+227 IYAPSVIAGMVNLI
-241 AWLGRLS
+241 AWMGRVS
-248 VAAVTTAATL
+248 VAAIAMAASFAL
-258 AAANPGTALIFGF
+258 ANPATALVLGF
-271 SAAVIAAN
+271 AAAVIAAN
-279 IFRDELKS
+279 VFRDELKD

-301 NWIIGAFVGGFNGIK
+301 NWIVGAFVGGFNAAKIIWNEFPDVMNEIGALAMHNLMEQIR
-316 AVWGNLPA
+316 WGLRQMVLEVNMGLKSIGERFNITLPDL
-324 AVGDMAVQ
+324 G
-332 AANATIEAVEKMVNF
+332 NPN
-347 VSEKLTA
+347 KL
-354 FINSIVRGLNALDE
+354 FPPQKG
-368 MVGVTPILKE
+368 PK
-378 VDLTTNLK
+378 
-386 MGRIEN
+386 
-392 KWPDQAANAISS
+392 
-404 VSGAMAA
+404 VSGPTYDAVAKVTAA
-411 AQKTDYVGGM
+411 FSDAQNTDYVGNM

-433 GKLRELAMG
+433 DKLRGLAKG

-506 AQQHGIELMPKQ
+506 AQQHGIELTPKQ

-552 FFSDMANGL
+552 FFSDMASGL
-561 ANGRGWW
+561 ANGRGLW
-568 GSLADAAVNAINKI
+568 GSLADAAVNAITKI

-590 IESLFGGAGIGKW
+590 IDSLFGGSGF
-603 IGSLFGGVGL
+603 GSLLGGLFGGKS
-613 GGAADP
+613 ADP
-619 WSGLRLASGGYVTG
+619 WSGLRLASGGYVSG

-652 MNAKATKAFGPWLQA
+652 MNAQATKAFGPWLQA
-667 MNDNKVRGFAYGGP
+667 MNDNKLRGFAYGGP
-681 VDGNVVSM
+681 VDGNAISM

-700 AAVAGG
+700 AAVSGG
-706 QQTVRIITETRFLN
+706 QQTVRVITETRFVN

-748 KGGAVRAARDLR
+748 KSGAVRAARDLR

>member
-12 NSGPVVKATD
+12 RSDQVEKGTRALDRMSGAAKRAEAAVNGFSSTSSGAASAASRLAAGTNNAEAG
-22 SLEKMAGAARIAEQ
+22 LERVAGAARQ
-36 AASGFTGA
+36 AQQSLRLAS
-44 AAKAANSLGLWT
+44 
-56 DKAGRLRNTYG
+56 
-67 QFASSQEKAAAAA
+67 
-80 LAASGALDAESA
+80 
-92 AALKA
+92 
-97 AQSYQRFNAA
+97 AA

-165 GAAFMSVVSPVSLL
+165 GAAFMSVISPVSLL

-184 SLAAAGLQ
+184 SLSAAGLQ
-192 MVDWPKRT
+192 MVDWPKR
-200 AQALILLADNLKLIA
+200 ASQALIFLADNLKAIA
-215 PYAATAAAGLAL
+215 PYAATAAAALAL
-227 LYAPAVIGGIVSLI
+227 IYAPSVIAGMVNLI
-241 AWLGRLS
+241 AWMGRVS
-248 VAAVTTAATL
+248 VAAISMGASFAL
-258 AAANPGTALIFGF
+258 ANPATALVAGF
-271 SAAVIAAN
+271 AAAVIAAN
-279 IFRDELKS
+279 IFRDELKG

-324 AVGDMAVQ
+324 AIGDMAVQ

-368 MVGVTPILKE
+368 MVGVTPTLKE

-392 KWPDQAANAISS
+392 KWPDQAANAMSA

-411 AQKTDYVGGM
+411 AQNTDYVGSI

-433 GKLRELAMG
+433 DKLRELAKG
-442 LTDVDEKTKKGKKG
+442 LTDVDEKAKKGKKG
-456 RHGKTDAEYYQ
+456 RYGKTDAEYYQ

-506 AQQHGIELMPKQ
+506 AQQHGIDLTPKQ

-533 SAIQKTQDA
+533 SAIQKAQDA

-568 GSLADAAVNAINKI
+568 GSLADAAVNAITKI

-590 IESLFGGAGIGKW
+590 IESLFGGSGF
-603 IGSLFGGVGL
+603 GSLLGGLFGGKS
-613 GGAADP
+613 ADP

-652 MNAKATKAFGPWLQA
+652 MNAQATKAFGPWLQA
-667 MNDNKVRGFAYGGP
+667 MNDNKLRGFAYGGP
-681 VDGNVVSM
+681 VDGNAISM

-700 AAVAGG
+700 AAVSGG
-706 QQTVRIITETRFLN
+706 QQTVRIITETRFVN

>member
-12 NSGPVVKATD
+12 RSDQVEKGTRSLDKMSGAAKRAEAAVNGFSSTSSGAASAASRLAAGTNNAEAG
-22 SLEKMAGAARIAEQ
+22 LERVAGAARQ
-36 AASGFTGA
+36 AQQSLRLAS
-44 AAKAANSLGLWT
+44 
-56 DKAGRLRNTYG
+56 
-67 QFASSQEKAAAAA
+67 
-80 LAASGALDAESA
+80 
-92 AALKA
+92 
-97 AQSYQRFNAA
+97 AA

-165 GAAFMSVVSPVSLL
+165 GAAFMSVISPVSLL

-184 SLAAAGLQ
+184 SLSAAGLQ

-227 LYAPAVIGGIVSLI
+227 IYAPAVIGGIVSLI

-258 AAANPGTALIFGF
+258 AGANPGTALILGF

-316 AVWGNLPA
+316 EVWKSLPA
-324 AVGDMAVQ
+324 AIGDIVYSTAQNVVDGIQDMVQKAVDILNNLMNKYALWRSSIGQ
-332 AANATIEAVEKMVNF
+332 PLDPETFNSLIIGPVDFGIEIANPYKGAASDTMSA
-347 VSEKLTA
+347 
-354 FINSIVRGLNALDE
+354 
-368 MVGVTPILKE
+368 
-378 VDLTTNLK
+378 
-386 MGRIEN
+386 MG
-392 KWPDQAANAISS
+392 K
-404 VSGAMAA
+404 AMRD

-433 GKLRELAMG
+433 DKLRELAKG
-442 LTDVDEKTKKGKKG
+442 LTDVDDKSKKG
-456 RHGKTDAEYYQ
+456 RKRRGKTDAEYYQ

-506 AQQHGIELMPKQ
+506 AQQHGIELTPKQ
-518 ADYIKMLAGTMAGLE
+518 ADYIKMLASTMAGLE
-533 SAIQKTQDA
+533 SAIQKAQDA

-568 GSLADAAVNAINKI
+568 GSLADAAVNAITKI

-590 IESLFGGAGIGKW
+590 IDSLFGGSGF
-603 IGSLFGGVGL
+603 GSLLSGLFGGKS
-613 GGAADP
+613 ADP

-700 AAVAGG
+700 AAVSGG
-706 QQTVRIITETRFLN
+706 QQTVRVITETRFVN

>member
-12 NSGPVVKATD
+12 RSDQVEKGTRALDKMSGAAKRAEAAVNGFSSTSSGAA
-22 SLEKMAGAARIAEQ
+22 SAASRLSAGMNGAEAGLERVAGAARQ
-36 AASGFTGA
+36 AQQSLRLAS
-44 AAKAANSLGLWT
+44 
-56 DKAGRLRNTYG
+56 
-67 QFASSQEKAAAAA
+67 
-80 LAASGALDAESA
+80 
-92 AALKA
+92 
-97 AQSYQRFNAA
+97 AA

-159 NPLRGL
+159 SPLRGL

-184 SLAAAGLQ
+184 SLSAAGLQ
-192 MVDWPKRT
+192 MVDWPKR
-200 AQALILLADNLKLIA
+200 ASQALIFLADNLKAIA

-248 VAAVTTAATL
+248 VAAITTAATL
-258 AAANPGTALIFGF
+258 AAANPGTALILGF

-296 AKNAV
+296 AKNAA
-301 NWIIGAFVGGFNGIK
+301 NAIIGMFIGGYRGIVAAWSTLPEAF
-316 AVWGNLPA
+316 
-324 AVGDMAVQ
+324 GDLSIQ
-332 AANATIEAVEKMVNF
+332 AANSFLSGIQYMVREAVSLVNGMIASMNGAIRGGFETMGLDRALAPQFPDLGPLKNYKFNKMDNPYAGSAKSF
-347 VSEKLTA
+347 DDSFLR
-354 FINSIVRGLNALDE
+354 SIQD
-368 MVGVTPILKE
+368 
-378 VDLTTNLK
+378 
-386 MGRIEN
+386 
-392 KWPDQAANAISS
+392 
-404 VSGAMAA
+404 

-433 GKLRELAMG
+433 DKLRELAKG

-506 AQQHGIELMPKQ
+506 AQQHGIELTPKQ
-518 ADYIKMLAGTMAGLE
+518 ADYIKILAGTMAGLE
-533 SAIQKTQDA
+533 SAIQKAQDA

-561 ANGRGWW
+561 ANGRGLW
-568 GSLADAAVNAINKI
+568 GSLADAAVNAITKI

-590 IESLFGGAGIGKW
+590 IDSIFGGSGF
-603 IGSLFGGVGL
+603 GSLLGGVFGGKS
-613 GGAADP
+613 ADP
-619 WSGLRLASGGYVTG
+619 WSGLRLASGGYVSG

-639 DSIPAWLSNGEFV
+639 DSIPAWLSNGEYV
-652 MNAKATKAFGPWLQA
+652 MNAQATKAFGPWLQA

-689 PSRSTLPSVRE
+689 PTRSSLPSVRE
-700 AAVAGG
+700 AAVTGG
-706 QQTVRIITETRFLN
+706 QQTVRVITETRFVN

-726 YIKSEVEE
+726 YIKSEVYE
-734 GSAKTFKAG
+734 GAGEVVKSNNKMRDKSAAVTTAN
-743 IQKYD
+743 
-748 KGGAVRAARDLR
+748 AVRAG
-760 QVNQRGYAK
+760 NPRGYYSR

>member
-1 MADIATLGLEV
+1 M
-12 NSGPVVKATD
+12 
-22 SLEKMAGAARIAEQ
+22 
-36 AASGFTGA
+36 
-44 AAKAANSLGLWT
+44 
-56 DKAGRLRNTYG
+56 
-67 QFASSQEKAAAAA
+67 
-80 LAASGALDAESA
+80 
-92 AALKA
+92 
-97 AQSYQRFNAA
+97 A
-107 ANDNIKA
+107 ANDNIRA

-165 GAAFMSVVSPVSLL
+165 GAAFMSVISPVSLL

-184 SLAAAGLQ
+184 SLSAAGLQ

-200 AQALILLADNLKLIA
+200 AQALIFLADNLKAIA
-215 PYAATAAAGLAL
+215 PYAATAAAALAL
-227 LYAPAVIGGIVSLI
+227 IYAPSVIAGMVTLI
-241 AWLGRLS
+241 AWMGRVS
-248 VAAVTTAATL
+248 VAAISMGASFAL
-258 AAANPGTALIFGF
+258 ANPATALVAGF
-271 SAAVIAAN
+271 AAAVIAAN
-279 IFRDELKS
+279 LFRDELTRIFGLDIVGAAKSGVNAIIGVFVGSYNAIVNGWSALPGAFADLSIQVANNFLGGIQYMVRETVSLVNGMIISINGSLRNGFEALGMDREGAPQFPDLGPLRNYKISQIENPYAGQAQAFDNGVLKS
-287 IFGRDIVAD
+287 IQD
-296 AKNAV
+296 
-301 NWIIGAFVGGFNGIK
+301 
-316 AVWGNLPA
+316 
-324 AVGDMAVQ
+324 
-332 AANATIEAVEKMVNF
+332 
-347 VSEKLTA
+347 
-354 FINSIVRGLNALDE
+354 
-368 MVGVTPILKE
+368 
-378 VDLTTNLK
+378 
-386 MGRIEN
+386 
-392 KWPDQAANAISS
+392 
-404 VSGAMAA
+404 

-433 GKLRELAMG
+433 DKLRELAKG
-442 LTDVDEKTKKGKKG
+442 LTDVDDKSKKG
-456 RHGKTDAEYYQ
+456 RKRRGKTDAEYYQ

-481 VEQQA
+481 AEQQA

-506 AQQHGIELMPKQ
+506 AQQHGIDLTPKQ

-552 FFSDMANGL
+552 FFSDMADGL
-561 ANGRGWW
+561 ANGRGLW
-568 GSLADAAVNAINKI
+568 GALADAAVNAINKI

-590 IESLFGGAGIGKW
+590 IESLFGGGGISKW
-603 IGSLFGGVGL
+603 IGSLFGGGGV

-681 VDGNVVSM
+681 VDGNVVSI
-689 PSRSTLPSVRE
+689 PSHSTLPSVRE

-706 QQTVRIITETRFLN
+706 QQTVRIITETRFVN

>member
-12 NSGPVVKATD
+12 RSDQVEKGTRALDKMSGAAKRAEAAVNGFSSTSSGAASAASRLAAGTNNAEAG
-22 SLEKMAGAARIAEQ
+22 LERVAGAARQ
-36 AASGFTGA
+36 AQQSLRLAS
-44 AAKAANSLGLWT
+44 
-56 DKAGRLRNTYG
+56 
-67 QFASSQEKAAAAA
+67 
-80 LAASGALDAESA
+80 
-92 AALKA
+92 
-97 AQSYQRFNAA
+97 AA

-165 GAAFMSVVSPVSLL
+165 GAAFMSVISPVSLL

-184 SLAAAGLQ
+184 SLSAAGLQ

-200 AQALILLADNLKLIA
+200 AQALIFLADNLKAIA
-215 PYAATAAAGLAL
+215 PYAATAAAALAL
-227 LYAPAVIGGIVSLI
+227 IYAPSVIAGMVNLI
-241 AWLGRLS
+241 AWMGRVS
-248 VAAVTTAATL
+248 VAAVSMGASFAL
-258 AAANPGTALIFGF
+258 ANPVTALVAGF
-271 SAAVIAAN
+271 AAAVIAAN
-279 IFRDELKS
+279 IFRDELTRIFGLDIVGAAKSGVNAIIGVFVGSYNAIVKGWSALPGAFADLSIQVANNFLGGIQYMVRETVSLVNGMIISINGSLRNGFEALGMDREAAPQFPDLGPLRNYKISQIENPYAGQAQAFDKGVLKS
-287 IFGRDIVAD
+287 IQD
-296 AKNAV
+296 
-301 NWIIGAFVGGFNGIK
+301 
-316 AVWGNLPA
+316 
-324 AVGDMAVQ
+324 
-332 AANATIEAVEKMVNF
+332 
-347 VSEKLTA
+347 
-354 FINSIVRGLNALDE
+354 
-368 MVGVTPILKE
+368 
-378 VDLTTNLK
+378 
-386 MGRIEN
+386 
-392 KWPDQAANAISS
+392 
-404 VSGAMAA
+404 
-411 AQKTDYVGGM
+411 AQKTDYVGNT

-433 GKLRELAMG
+433 GKLRELAKG
-442 LTDVDEKTKKGKKG
+442 LTDVDDKSKKG
-456 RHGKTDAEYYQ
+456 RKRRGKTDAEYYQ

-506 AQQHGIELMPKQ
+506 AQQHGIELTPKQ

-533 SAIQKTQDA
+533 SAIQKAQDA
-542 INFAKDTTKG
+542 INFAKVTTKG

-561 ANGRGWW
+561 ANGRGLW
-568 GSLADAAVNAINKI
+568 GSLADAAVNAITKI

-590 IESLFGGAGIGKW
+590 IDSLFGGSGF
-603 IGSLFGGVGL
+603 GSLLGELFGGKS
-613 GGAADP
+613 ADP
-619 WSGLRLASGGYVTG
+619 WSGLRLASGGYVSG

-652 MNAKATKAFGPWLQA
+652 MNAQATKAFGPWLQA
-667 MNDNKVRGFAYGGP
+667 MNDNKLRGFAYGGP

-700 AAVAGG
+700 AAVSGG
-706 QQTVRIITETRFLN
+706 RQTVRVITETRFVN

-726 YIKSEVEE
+726 YIKGEVEE

>member
-12 NSGPVVKATD
+12 NSGPVVKATG

-258 AAANPGTALIFGF
+258 AAANPGTALILGF

-301 NWIIGAFVGGFNGIK
+301 NWIIGAFIGGFNGIK

-332 AANATIEAVEKMVNF
+332 AANATIEAVEKMVNL

-392 KWPDQAANAISS
+392 KWPDQAANAMSL

-411 AQKTDYVGGM
+411 AQNKDWVGGI
-421 YSAIESGASAAA
+421 YTGIQKGASTAADA
-433 GKLRELAMG
+433 LRNLANNM
-442 LTDVDEKTKKGKKG
+442 TDVEDKKKKG
-456 RHGKTDAEYYQ
+456 RKRGGKTDAEYYQ

-506 AQQHGIELMPKQ
+506 AQQHGIDLTPKQ

-533 SAIQKTQDA
+533 SAIQKAQDA

-590 IESLFGGAGIGKW
+590 IESLFGGGGIGKW
-603 IGSLFGGVGL
+603 IGSLFGGGGL

-700 AAVAGG
+700 AAVSGS
-706 QQTVRIITETRFLN
+706 QQTVRIITETRFVN

>member
-12 NSGPVVKATD
+12 RSDQVEKGTRALDKMSGAAKRAEAAVNGFSSTSSGAA
-22 SLEKMAGAARIAEQ
+22 SAASRLSAGMNGAEAGLERVAGAARQ
-36 AASGFTGA
+36 AQQSLRLAS
-44 AAKAANSLGLWT
+44 
-56 DKAGRLRNTYG
+56 
-67 QFASSQEKAAAAA
+67 
-80 LAASGALDAESA
+80 
-92 AALKA
+92 
-97 AQSYQRFNAA
+97 AA

-165 GAAFMSVVSPVSLL
+165 GAAFMSVISPVSLL

-184 SLAAAGLQ
+184 SLSAAGLQ
-192 MVDWPKRT
+192 MVDWPKR
-200 AQALILLADNLKLIA
+200 ASQALIFLADNLKAIA
-215 PYAATAAAGLAL
+215 PYAATAAAALAL
-227 LYAPAVIGGIVSLI
+227 IYAPSVIAGMVNLI
-241 AWLGRLS
+241 AWMGRVS
-248 VAAVTTAATL
+248 VAAISMGASFAL
-258 AAANPGTALIFGF
+258 ANPATALVAGF
-271 SAAVIAAN
+271 AAAVIAAN
-279 IFRDELKS
+279 IFRDELND
-287 IFGRDIVAD
+287 IFGRDVVSD
-296 AKNAV
+296 VKNAV
-301 NWIIGAFVGGFNGIK
+301 NWIVGAFVGGFNAAKVIWNEFPDVMNEIGALAMHNLMEQIR
-316 AVWGNLPA
+316 WGLRQMVLEVNMGLKSIGERFNITLPDL
-324 AVGDMAVQ
+324 G
-332 AANATIEAVEKMVNF
+332 NPN
-347 VSEKLTA
+347 KL
-354 FINSIVRGLNALDE
+354 FPPQKG
-368 MVGVTPILKE
+368 PK
-378 VDLTTNLK
+378 
-386 MGRIEN
+386 
-392 KWPDQAANAISS
+392 
-404 VSGAMAA
+404 VSGRASNAVAKVTAA
-411 AQKTDYVGGM
+411 FSDAQNTDYVGGM

-433 GKLRELAMG
+433 GRLRELAKG
-442 LTDVDEKTKKGKKG
+442 LTDVDDKSKKG
-456 RHGKTDAEYYQ
+456 RKRRGKTDAEYYQ

-506 AQQHGIELMPKQ
+506 AQQHGIDLTPKQ

-533 SAIQKTQDA
+533 SAIQKAQDA

-561 ANGRGWW
+561 ANGRGLW

-590 IESLFGGAGIGKW
+590 IESLFGGGGISKW
-603 IGSLFGGVGL
+603 IGSLFGGGGL
-613 GGAADP
+613 GGTADP
-619 WSGLRLASGGYVTG
+619 WSSLRLASGGYVTG

-706 QQTVRIITETRFLN
+706 QQTVRIITETRFVN

>member
-12 NSGPVVKATD
+12 RSDQVEKGTRSLDKMSGAAKRAEAAVNGFSSTSSGAASAASRLAAGTNNAEAG
-22 SLEKMAGAARIAEQ
+22 LERVAGAARQ
-36 AASGFTGA
+36 AQQSLRLAS
-44 AAKAANSLGLWT
+44 
-56 DKAGRLRNTYG
+56 
-67 QFASSQEKAAAAA
+67 
-80 LAASGALDAESA
+80 
-92 AALKA
+92 
-97 AQSYQRFNAA
+97 AA

-165 GAAFMSVVSPVSLL
+165 GAAFMSVISPVSLL

-184 SLAAAGLQ
+184 SLSSAGLQ

-227 LYAPAVIGGIVSLI
+227 IYAPAVIGGIVSLI

-258 AAANPGTALIFGF
+258 AGANPGTALILGF

-316 AVWGNLPA
+316 EVWKSLPA
-324 AVGDMAVQ
+324 AIGDIVYSTAQNVVDGIQDMVQKAVDILNNLMNKYALWRSSIGQ
-332 AANATIEAVEKMVNF
+332 PLDPETFNSLIIGPVDFGIEIANPYKGAASDTMSA
-347 VSEKLTA
+347 
-354 FINSIVRGLNALDE
+354 
-368 MVGVTPILKE
+368 
-378 VDLTTNLK
+378 
-386 MGRIEN
+386 MG
-392 KWPDQAANAISS
+392 K
-404 VSGAMAA
+404 AMRD

-433 GKLRELAMG
+433 DKLRELAKG
-442 LTDVDEKTKKGKKG
+442 LTDIDEKTKKGKKG

-506 AQQHGIELMPKQ
+506 AQQHGIELTPKQ

-533 SAIQKTQDA
+533 SAIQKAQDA

-568 GSLADAAVNAINKI
+568 GSLADAAVNAITKI

-590 IESLFGGAGIGKW
+590 IDSLFGGSGF
-603 IGSLFGGVGL
+603 GSLLGGLFGGKS
-613 GGAADP
+613 ADP
-619 WSGLRLASGGYVTG
+619 WSGLRLASGGYVSG

-652 MNAKATKAFGPWLQA
+652 MNAQATKAFGPWLQA

-681 VDGNVVSM
+681 VDGNAISM

-700 AAVAGG
+700 AAVSGG
-706 QQTVRIITETRFLN
+706 QQTVRIITETRFVN

-734 GSAKTFKAG
+734 GAAKTFKAG

-760 QVNQRGYAK
+760 QVNLRGYAK

>member
-12 NSGPVVKATD
+12 RSDQVEKGTRALDKMSGAAKRAEAAVNGFSSTSSGAASAASRLASETMQAGQSAGRAD
-22 SLEKMAGAARIAEQ
+22 SLFGRLLNTLRNLTSGSSR
-36 AASGFTGA
+36 AAS
-44 AAKAANSLGLWT
+44 SIERVHL
-56 DKAGRLRNTYG
+56 
-67 QFASSQEKAAAAA
+67 
-80 LAASGALDAESA
+80 
-92 AALKA
+92 
-97 AQSYQRFNAA
+97 A
-107 ANDNIKA
+107 ANDNIRA

-165 GAAFMSVVSPVSLL
+165 GAAFMSVISPVSLL

-184 SLAAAGLQ
+184 SLSAAGLQ

-200 AQALILLADNLKLIA
+200 AQALIFLADNLKAIA
-215 PYAATAAAGLAL
+215 PYAATAAAALAL
-227 LYAPAVIGGIVSLI
+227 IYAPSVIAGMVTLI
-241 AWLGRLS
+241 AWMGRVS
-248 VAAVTTAATL
+248 VAAISMGASFAL
-258 AAANPGTALIFGF
+258 ANPATALVAGF
-271 SAAVIAAN
+271 AAAVIAAN
-279 IFRDELKS
+279 LFRDELTRIFGLDIVGAAKSGVNAIIGVFVGSYNAIVNGWSALPGAFADLSIQVANNFLGGIQYMVRETVSLVNGMIISINGSLRNGFEALGMDREGAPQFPDLGPLRNYKISQIENPYAGQAQAFDNGVLKS
-287 IFGRDIVAD
+287 IQD
-296 AKNAV
+296 
-301 NWIIGAFVGGFNGIK
+301 
-316 AVWGNLPA
+316 
-324 AVGDMAVQ
+324 
-332 AANATIEAVEKMVNF
+332 
-347 VSEKLTA
+347 
-354 FINSIVRGLNALDE
+354 
-368 MVGVTPILKE
+368 
-378 VDLTTNLK
+378 
-386 MGRIEN
+386 
-392 KWPDQAANAISS
+392 
-404 VSGAMAA
+404 

-433 GKLRELAMG
+433 DKLRELAKG
-442 LTDVDEKTKKGKKG
+442 LTDVDDKSKKG
-456 RHGKTDAEYYQ
+456 RKRRGKTDAEYYQ

-506 AQQHGIELMPKQ
+506 AQQHGIELTPKQ

-533 SAIQKTQDA
+533 SAIQKAQDA

-568 GSLADAAVNAINKI
+568 GSLADAAVNAITKI

-590 IESLFGGAGIGKW
+590 IDSLFGGSGF
-603 IGSLFGGVGL
+603 GSLLSGLFGGKS
-613 GGAADP
+613 ADP

-706 QQTVRIITETRFLN
+706 QQTVRIITETRFVN

>member
-12 NSGPVVKATD
+12 RSDQVEKGTRALDKMSGAAKRAEAAVNGFSSTSSGAA
-22 SLEKMAGAARIAEQ
+22 SAASRLSAGMNNAEAGLERVAGAARQ
-36 AASGFTGA
+36 AQQSLRLASV
-44 AAKAANSLGLWT
+44 
-56 DKAGRLRNTYG
+56 
-67 QFASSQEKAAAAA
+67 
-80 LAASGALDAESA
+80 
-92 AALKA
+92 
-97 AQSYQRFNAA
+97 A
-107 ANDNIKA
+107 ANDNIRA

-165 GAAFMSVVSPVSLL
+165 GAAFMSVISPVSLL

-184 SLAAAGLQ
+184 SLSAAGLQ

-200 AQALILLADNLKLIA
+200 AQALIFLADNLKAIA
-215 PYAATAAAGLAL
+215 PYAATAAAALAL
-227 LYAPAVIGGIVSLI
+227 IYAPSVIAGMVTLI
-241 AWLGRLS
+241 AWMGRVS
-248 VAAVTTAATL
+248 VAAISMGASFAL
-258 AAANPGTALIFGF
+258 ANPATALVAGF
-271 SAAVIAAN
+271 AAAVIAAN
-279 IFRDELKS
+279 IFRDELTRIFGLDIVGAAKSGVNAIIGVFVGSYNAIVNGWSALPGAFADLSIQVANNFLGGIQYMVRETVSLVNGMIISINGSLRNGFEALGMDREGAPQFPDLGPLRNYKISQIENPYAGQAQAFDNGVLKS
-287 IFGRDIVAD
+287 IQD
-296 AKNAV
+296 
-301 NWIIGAFVGGFNGIK
+301 
-316 AVWGNLPA
+316 
-324 AVGDMAVQ
+324 
-332 AANATIEAVEKMVNF
+332 
-347 VSEKLTA
+347 
-354 FINSIVRGLNALDE
+354 
-368 MVGVTPILKE
+368 
-378 VDLTTNLK
+378 
-386 MGRIEN
+386 
-392 KWPDQAANAISS
+392 
-404 VSGAMAA
+404 

-433 GKLRELAMG
+433 GKLRELAKG
-442 LTDVDEKTKKGKKG
+442 LTDVDEKSKKG
-456 RHGKTDAEYYQ
+456 RKRRGKTDAEYYQ

-506 AQQHGIELMPKQ
+506 AQQHGIELTPKQ

-533 SAIQKTQDA
+533 SAIQKAQDA

-568 GSLADAAVNAINKI
+568 GSLADAAVNAITKI

-590 IESLFGGAGIGKW
+590 IDSLFGGRGF
-603 IGSLFGGVGL
+603 GSLLGGLFGGKS
-613 GGAADP
+613 ADP
-619 WSGLRLASGGYVTG
+619 WSGLRLASGGYVSG

-652 MNAKATKAFGPWLQA
+652 MNAQATKAFGPWLQA
-667 MNDNKVRGFAYGGP
+667 MNDNKLRGFAYGGP
-681 VDGNVVSM
+681 VDGNAISM

-700 AAVAGG
+700 AAVSGG
-706 QQTVRIITETRFLN
+706 QQTVRIITETRFVN

-734 GSAKTFKAG
+734 GAAKTFKAG

-760 QVNQRGYAK
+760 QVNLRGYAK

>member
-12 NSGPVVKATD
+12 RSDQVEKGTRALDKMSGAAKRAEAAVNGFSSTSSGAA
-22 SLEKMAGAARIAEQ
+22 SAASRLSAGMNNAEAGLERVAGAARQ
-36 AASGFTGA
+36 AQQSLRLASV
-44 AAKAANSLGLWT
+44 
-56 DKAGRLRNTYG
+56 
-67 QFASSQEKAAAAA
+67 
-80 LAASGALDAESA
+80 
-92 AALKA
+92 
-97 AQSYQRFNAA
+97 A
-107 ANDNIKA
+107 ANDNIRA

-165 GAAFMSVVSPVSLL
+165 GAAFMSVISPVSLL

-184 SLAAAGLQ
+184 SLSAAGLQ

-200 AQALILLADNLKLIA
+200 AQALIFLADNLKAIA
-215 PYAATAAAGLAL
+215 PYAATAAAALAL
-227 LYAPAVIGGIVSLI
+227 IYAPSVIAGMVTLI
-241 AWLGRLS
+241 AWMGRVS
-248 VAAVTTAATL
+248 VAAISMGASFAL
-258 AAANPGTALIFGF
+258 ANPATALVAGF
-271 SAAVIAAN
+271 AAAVIAAN
-279 IFRDELKS
+279 IFRDELTRIFGLDIVGAAKSGVNAIIGVFVGSYNAIVNGWSALPGAFADLSIQVANNFLGGIQYMVRETVSLVNGMIISINGSLRNGFEALGMDREGAPQFPDLGPLRNYKISQIENPYAGQAQAFDNGVLKS
-287 IFGRDIVAD
+287 IQD
-296 AKNAV
+296 
-301 NWIIGAFVGGFNGIK
+301 
-316 AVWGNLPA
+316 
-324 AVGDMAVQ
+324 
-332 AANATIEAVEKMVNF
+332 
-347 VSEKLTA
+347 
-354 FINSIVRGLNALDE
+354 
-368 MVGVTPILKE
+368 
-378 VDLTTNLK
+378 
-386 MGRIEN
+386 
-392 KWPDQAANAISS
+392 
-404 VSGAMAA
+404 

-433 GKLRELAMG
+433 GKLRELAKG
-442 LTDVDEKTKKGKKG
+442 LTDVDEKSKKG
-456 RHGKTDAEYYQ
+456 RKRRGKTDAEYYQ

-506 AQQHGIELMPKQ
+506 AQQHGIELTPKQ

-568 GSLADAAVNAINKI
+568 GSLADAAVNAITKI

-590 IESLFGGAGIGKW
+590 IDSLFGGSGF
-603 IGSLFGGVGL
+603 GSLLGGLFGGKS
-613 GGAADP
+613 ADP
-619 WSGLRLASGGYVTG
+619 WSDLRLASGGYVSG

-681 VDGNVVSM
+681 ADGNVVSM

-706 QQTVRIITETRFLN
+706 QQTVRIITETRFVN

>member
-12 NSGPVVKATD
+12 RSDQVEKGTRALDKMSGAAKRAEAAVNGFSSTSSGAA
-22 SLEKMAGAARIAEQ
+22 SAASRLSAGMNNAEAGLERVAGAARQ
-36 AASGFTGA
+36 AQQSLRLASV
-44 AAKAANSLGLWT
+44 
-56 DKAGRLRNTYG
+56 
-67 QFASSQEKAAAAA
+67 
-80 LAASGALDAESA
+80 
-92 AALKA
+92 
-97 AQSYQRFNAA
+97 A
-107 ANDNIKA
+107 ANDNIRA

-165 GAAFMSVVSPVSLL
+165 GAAFMSVISPVSLL

-184 SLAAAGLQ
+184 SLSAAGLQ

-200 AQALILLADNLKLIA
+200 AQALIFLADNLKAIA
-215 PYAATAAAGLAL
+215 PYAATAAAALAL
-227 LYAPAVIGGIVSLI
+227 IYAPSVIAGMVTLI
-241 AWLGRLS
+241 AWMGRVS
-248 VAAVTTAATL
+248 VAAISMGASFAL
-258 AAANPGTALIFGF
+258 ANPATALVAGF
-271 SAAVIAAN
+271 AAAVIAAN
-279 IFRDELKS
+279 IFRDELTRIFGLDIVGAAKSGVNAIIGVFVGSYNAIVNGWSALPGAFADLSIQVANNFLGGIQYMVRETVSLVNGMIISINGSLRNGFEALGMDREGAPQFPDLGPLRNYKISQIENPYAGQAQAFDNGVLKS
-287 IFGRDIVAD
+287 IQD
-296 AKNAV
+296 
-301 NWIIGAFVGGFNGIK
+301 
-316 AVWGNLPA
+316 
-324 AVGDMAVQ
+324 
-332 AANATIEAVEKMVNF
+332 
-347 VSEKLTA
+347 
-354 FINSIVRGLNALDE
+354 
-368 MVGVTPILKE
+368 
-378 VDLTTNLK
+378 
-386 MGRIEN
+386 
-392 KWPDQAANAISS
+392 
-404 VSGAMAA
+404 

-433 GKLRELAMG
+433 GKLRELAKG
-442 LTDVDEKTKKGKKG
+442 LTDVDEKSKKG
-456 RHGKTDAEYYQ
+456 RKRRGKTDAEYYQ

-506 AQQHGIELMPKQ
+506 AQQHGIELTPKQ

-561 ANGRGWW
+561 ANGRGLW
-568 GSLADAAVNAINKI
+568 GALADAAVNAINKI

-590 IESLFGGAGIGKW
+590 IESLFGGGGISKW
-603 IGSLFGGVGL
+603 IGSLFGGGGV

-681 VDGNVVSM
+681 VDGNVVSI
-689 PSRSTLPSVRE
+689 PSHSTLPSVRE

-706 QQTVRIITETRFLN
+706 QQTVRIITETRFVN

>member
-12 NSGPVVKATD
+12 RSDQVEKGTRALDKMSGAAKRAEAAVNGFSSTSSGAA
-22 SLEKMAGAARIAEQ
+22 SAASRLSAGMNNAEAGLERVAGAARQ
-36 AASGFTGA
+36 AQQSLRLASV
-44 AAKAANSLGLWT
+44 
-56 DKAGRLRNTYG
+56 
-67 QFASSQEKAAAAA
+67 
-80 LAASGALDAESA
+80 
-92 AALKA
+92 
-97 AQSYQRFNAA
+97 A
-107 ANDNIKA
+107 ANDNIRA

-165 GAAFMSVVSPVSLL
+165 GAAFMSVISPVSLL

-184 SLAAAGLQ
+184 SLSAAGLQ
-192 MVDWPKRT
+192 MVDWPKR
-200 AQALILLADNLKLIA
+200 ASQALIFLADNLKAIA
-215 PYAATAAAGLAL
+215 PYAATAAAALAL
-227 LYAPAVIGGIVSLI
+227 IYAPSVIAGMVNLI
-241 AWLGRLS
+241 AWMGRVS
-248 VAAVTTAATL
+248 VAAISMVASFAL
-258 AAANPGTALIFGF
+258 ANPATALVAGF
-271 SAAVIAAN
+271 AAAVIAAN
-279 IFRDELKS
+279 IFRDELTRIFGLDIVGAAKSGVNAIIGVFVGSYNTIVNGWSALPGAFADLSIQVANNFLGGIQYMVRETVSLVNGMIISINGSLRNGFEALGMDREGAPQFPDLGPLRNYKISQIENPYAGQAQAFDNGVLKS
-287 IFGRDIVAD
+287 IQD
-296 AKNAV
+296 
-301 NWIIGAFVGGFNGIK
+301 
-316 AVWGNLPA
+316 
-324 AVGDMAVQ
+324 
-332 AANATIEAVEKMVNF
+332 
-347 VSEKLTA
+347 
-354 FINSIVRGLNALDE
+354 
-368 MVGVTPILKE
+368 
-378 VDLTTNLK
+378 
-386 MGRIEN
+386 
-392 KWPDQAANAISS
+392 
-404 VSGAMAA
+404 

-433 GKLRELAMG
+433 DKLRELAKG
-442 LTDVDEKTKKGKKG
+442 LTDVDDKSKRG
-456 RHGKTDAEYYQ
+456 RKRRGKTDAEYYQ

-506 AQQHGIELMPKQ
+506 AQQHGIELTPKQ

-533 SAIQKTQDA
+533 SAIQKAQDA

-568 GSLADAAVNAINKI
+568 GSLADAAVNAITKI

-590 IESLFGGAGIGKW
+590 IDSLFGESGF
-603 IGSLFGGVGL
+603 GSLLSGLFGGKS
-613 GGAADP
+613 ADP

-667 MNDNKVRGFAYGGP
+667 MNDNKLRGFAYGGP

-700 AAVAGG
+700 AAVSGG
-706 QQTVRIITETRFLN
+706 QQTVRIITETRFVN